1 MSYRNGIEA
10 MARTR
15 RKAFKSRS
23 GNWSVGAEVSPESFE
38 KVGKDFKTAGY
49 CILAGLGI
57 LAVAEIVGH
66 RNMTF
71 KKGYPLGS
79 SKVMSYK

>member
-1 MSYRNGIEA
+1 MGYKSGIEA
-10 MARTR
+10 MAKARG
-15 RKAFKSRS
+15 KAFKSHS
-23 GNWSVGAEVSPESFE
+23 GNWSMGAEVSPESFE

-57 LAVAEIVGH
+57 LAIAEIVGH